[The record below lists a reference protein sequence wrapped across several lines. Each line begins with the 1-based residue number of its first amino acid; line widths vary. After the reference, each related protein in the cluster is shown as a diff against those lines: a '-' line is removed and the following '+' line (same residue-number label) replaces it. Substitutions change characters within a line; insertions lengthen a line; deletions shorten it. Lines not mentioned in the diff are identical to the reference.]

1 MTESPTTLRLLWPQ
15 WQGATAANVVELFPD
30 VPLPDARLAYAMGSR
45 LLAGLLPPHDGPV
58 AEVPVASDDSGLV
71 LERGIESREV
81 LLAQL
86 RAALGLLDEHRPDRV
101 MTLGGECS
109 TSVAP
114 FAWLADVHGDDLAVV
129 WLDAHPDVGTPDSE
143 YHGYHAMAVSLLTG
157 HGDAD
162 FLAALPAT
170 VDPSRLALAGLHS
183 WSEDDIGHV
192 AQWGLASFSPDELRD
207 STRPLLDWLATT
219 GCTKVALHLDLD
231 VVDAD
236 ELVLGLGAEPGGLS
250 LEQVQRVVD
259 DVAAQTELVGLS
271 IAEYIP
277 RQVIRLMGLVR
288 GLPVL

>member
-1 MTESPTTLRLLWPQ
+1 M
-15 WQGATAANVVELFPD
+15 
-30 VPLPDARLAYAMGSR
+30 
-45 LLAGLLPPHDGPV
+45 
-58 AEVPVASDDSGLV
+58 
-71 LERGIESREV
+71 
-81 LLAQL
+81 
-86 RAALGLLDEHRPDRV
+86 
-101 MTLGGECS
+101 
-109 TSVAP
+109 
-114 FAWLADVHGDDLAVV
+114 
-129 WLDAHPDVGTPDSE
+129 
-143 YHGYHAMAVSLLTG
+143 
-157 HGDAD
+157 
-162 FLAALPAT
+162 
-170 VDPSRLALAGLHS
+170 DPSRLALAGLHS

-259 DVAAQTELVGLS
+259 DVAAQTELVGLT